1 MSNRQSLT
9 ALPLA
14 LAILGAPGCRGQEPP
29 PAPKGLLAT
38 VNGRPLVEADL
49 VQRLQRE
56 SNQSVLR
63 PEHKKN
69 LLEATIAE
77 EIAAQEA
84 VALGLDRDPKYQEEL
99 EERQAQLRAFQRQRL
114 AELHFQREI
123 AGKAEVSEA
132 EARQHFE
139 KSASRLR
146 VELHIQ
152 QILRRGRGAIDEAAA
167 ALKEGRAFEEVAASD
182 FQDIPPGQK
191 PWDLGFL
198 KWPQLPA
205 PWREAL
211 AAMKPGEVSP
221 VIEGPK
227 ERYWIVKL
235 VEARD
240 APGATFEALRPV
252 LVESLKGE
260 KVEERRRRIE
270 GELRER
276 ATIVYRD

>member
-1 MSNRQSLT
+1 MSNRQSLL

-14 LAILGAPGCRGQEPP
+14 LALVGAPGCRGQDSP
-29 PAPKGLLAT
+29 PAPKGLLAK

-49 VQRLQRE
+49 VQRLKRE

-63 PEHKKN
+63 PEHKRN

-77 EIAAQEA
+77 EIAAQQA
-84 VALGLDRDPKYQEEL
+84 LALGLDRDPKYQQEL
-99 EERQAQLRAFQRQRL
+99 GERQAQLRAFQRQRL
-114 AELHFQREI
+114 AELHFQQEI

-139 KSASRLR
+139 RNAPRLR
-146 VELHIQ
+146 AELHLQ
-152 QILRRGRGAIDEAAA
+152 QILRRGRQSIDEAAA
-167 ALKEGRAFEEVAASD
+167 ALKEGRPFEEVAAGD
-182 FQDIPPGQK
+182 FQDIPQGQK

-198 KWPQLPA
+198 KWPQVPA

-221 VIEGPK
+221 VLAGAK
-227 ERYWIVKL
+227 DRYWIVKL

-240 APGATFEALRPV
+240 DPAATFEALRPV
-252 LVESLKGE
+252 LIESLKGDQIE
-260 KVEERRRRIE
+260 QRRQQIERA
-270 GELRER
+270 LRER
-276 ATIVYRD
+276 ATIVYSD